1 MKKAMKYIWML
12 AIALSPV
19 LTACNEDD
27 NEVTDNS
34 QKPGYDIAAIDGKVT
49 TLQTATDGNGINIIL
64 MGDGF
69 TAADITSGYYDEVM
83 QKTMDGLFCIHPMPA
98 LRKYFN
104 VYSVQKVS
112 VSGTTDGQ
120 TAFGTLTD
128 GDLISVVGSTQLD
141 NANAKAETYAKNV
154 PGYVKGSPNTF
165 IAVVMNTD
173 LAGGITSHGGW
184 NPYAFCYGTL
194 YGTAD
199 GHKFRQ
205 MMTHELIG
213 HGITKLMDEYEP
225 RGGSYSDA
233 AIAAYTY
240 GQEIGWYQN
249 MSTKAGIRNSPWA
262 EFEGRPEFADE
273 NIGTYKIEGT
283 DFYRAC
289 QTSIM
294 RETDQENMKF
304 NAPSRRLIYNKI
316 MELATGNTPTF
327 EEFVAFDVANK

>member
-1 MKKAMKYIWML
+1 MKISIKHLWML
-12 AIALSPV
+12 AFALTTM

-83 QKTMDGLFCIHPMPA
+83 QKTMDGLFSIHPMPA

-128 GDLISVVGSTQLD
+128 GDLISVVGSSQLD
-141 NANAKAETYAKNV
+141 KANAKAEMYARNV
-154 PGYVKGSPNTF
+154 PGYVKGSANTF
-165 IAVVMNTD
+165 IAVVMNSE

-199 GHKFRQ
+199 GHKFHQ

-213 HGITKLMDEYEP
+213 HGIAKLIDEYEP
-225 RGGSYSDA
+225 RGGSYSDEA
-233 AIAAYTY
+233 VASYKY

-249 MSTKAGIRNSPWA
+249 MSTKAKIAESPWA
-262 EFEGRPEFADE
+262 EFAGRQEFAEE
-273 NIGTYKIEGT
+273 NIGTYLIEGT
-283 DFYRAC
+283 SFYMPC

-294 RETDQENMKF
+294 RDTDTPDMTF
-304 NAPSRRLIYNKI
+304 NAPSRRIIYNKI
-316 MELATGNTPTF
+316 MELATGTIPTF
-327 EEFVAFDVANK
+327 EEFVTFDVANR